1 MGECDLKRLQLQT
14 SKRPRQRVHETPLF
28 MRVLEN
34 PVVRNN
40 AAWGRPKSIENF
52 GFSTVFLGFLGF
64 YAENGLFW
72 PIFVTFWSNVTR
84 NLAFFA
90 L

>member
-40 AAWGRPKSIENF
+40 AAWDGSKSMEIF
-52 GFSTVFLGFLGF
+52 GFSTVFLG
-64 YAENGLFW
+64 
-72 PIFVTFWSNVTR
+72 I
-84 NLAFFA
+84 LAFKA
-90 L
+90 

>member
-1 MGECDLKRLQLQT
+1 MGECDLKRFTLRFRNAGGNVL
-14 SKRPRQRVHETPLF
+14 HETPLF

-40 AAWGRPKSIENF
+40 AAWGGFKSMENF

-64 YAENGLFW
+64 YTQNSPFW
-72 PIFVTFWSNVTR
+72 PIFCHF
-84 NLAFFA
+84 
-90 L
+90 

>member
-1 MGECDLKRLQLQT
+1 MHRN
-14 SKRPRQRVHETPLF
+14 PLF

-40 AAWGRPKSIENF
+40 AASDGSKSIKNF

-64 YAENGLFW
+64 YAENSPFCR
-72 PIFVTFWSNVTR
+72 FSATFYAQDPAK
-84 NLAFFA
+84 LAVSA
-90 L
+90 PSM